1 MQNTNKKHYGN
12 LMKIYR
18 TILKYTFSVFITI
31 ITIRTTNNIKYA
43 LISLME
49 LMIIASLSDLLL
61 KKKRILGIVLN
72 DILVLIYNM
81 QMAVLF
87 FGNNYILLVM
97 LTNIA
102 SLKDLSG
109 KAWSYGI
116 GIILVLFFSFIPIQR
131 IKYHDN
137 EWALK
142 TLSCG
147 LAVELFATLLYGNMF
162 SPLFATYDLGI
173 QKYTQ
178 TKLQNSLISEENL
191 TTEFLKG
198 GINDYR
204 KKCSGIAERP
214 NLILIFTEGLSQNII
229 VDKRNIMPNISD
241 LQSKSLNFIGYYN
254 HTFATYRGLSGQLYS
269 GYQFNNLDTNTLIS
283 IPDIFNGL
291 QYSTAFINTEP
302 INTQFTE
309 YLNSLGF
316 SEIIGNAAMPH
327 SGIADSLSD
336 KEAYELLFDTITQK
350 ADSENPFLVAIY
362 TFGTHASFDSKD
374 QIYGNGSDRLLNK
387 FYDLD
392 YQFGEFINK
401 FNASSLSNNTIIIFT
416 ADHATYADN
425 DYVNSFPENN
435 RYNTMLDQIPFLIYY
450 KGITPETIDADGRN
464 SLDFA
469 PTVLDYLDISAPN
482 YFLGESLFVQ
492 KQNNNTYDTVFE
504 VEGKYLDTD
513 GKNISE
519 LSDVKRDII
528 EKQVKKY
535 FIAKTQ
541 STKD

>member
-1 MQNTNKKHYGN
+1 MQNTDKKHYGN

-49 LMIIASLSDLLL
+49 LMIIVSLSDLLL

-229 VDKRNIMPNISD
+229 DDKRNIMPNISD

-309 YLNSLGF
+309 YLNSFGF
-316 SEIIGNAAMPH
+316 SEKQCHIVV
-327 SGIADSLSD
+327 
-336 KEAYELLFDTITQK
+336 LLI
-350 ADSENPFLVAIY
+350 
-362 TFGTHASFDSKD
+362 H
-374 QIYGNGSDRLLNK
+374 
-387 FYDLD
+387 
-392 YQFGEFINK
+392 
-401 FNASSLSNNTIIIFT
+401 
-416 ADHATYADN
+416 
-425 DYVNSFPENN
+425 
-435 RYNTMLDQIPFLIYY
+435 FLIKRHMNYY
-450 KGITPETIDADGRN
+450 LI
-464 SLDFA
+464 L
-469 PTVLDYLDISAPN
+469 
-482 YFLGESLFVQ
+482 
-492 KQNNNTYDTVFE
+492 
-504 VEGKYLDTD
+504 
-513 GKNISE
+513 
-519 LSDVKRDII
+519 
-528 EKQVKKY
+528 
-535 FIAKTQ
+535 
-541 STKD
+541 